1 VPESDVVQFDLLV
14 TEAMDEIVT
23 ITKKQ
28 ITNKDDLTLLTIR
41 IMANLVNNLPLL
53 PEDKEN
59 LELLLELTN
68 NDLQSAWSVINAL
81 VTSVNNIILGLI
93 EGLVSSKLIFRLK
106 CF

>member
-68 NDLQSAWSVINAL
+68 NDLQSAGSVINAL

-93 EGLVSSKLIFRLK
+93 EGLVSRK
-106 CF
+106 

>member
-81 VTSVNNIILGLI
+81 VNSVNNIILGLI
-93 EGLVSSKLIFRLK
+93 EGLVGS
-106 CF
+106 

>member
-1 VPESDVVQFDLLV
+1 MVQFDLLV
-14 TEAMDEIVT
+14 TESMDEIVT

>member
-1 VPESDVVQFDLLV
+1 MVQFDLLV

-81 VTSVNNIILGLI
+81 VNSVNNIILGLI
-93 EGLVSSKLIFRLK
+93 EGLVSS
-106 CF
+106 

>member
-1 VPESDVVQFDLLV
+1 VVQFDLLV

-93 EGLVSSKLIFRLK
+93 EGLVSSKLTFRLK

>member
-1 VPESDVVQFDLLV
+1 VAQSEVVQFDLLV
-14 TEAMDEIVT
+14 SEAMDEIVT

-68 NDLQSAWSVINAL
+68 NDLQSAWSVITAL
-81 VTSVNNIILGLI
+81 VNSVNSIILGLI
-93 EGLVSSKLIFRLK
+93 DGLVSSK
-106 CF
+106 

>member
-81 VTSVNNIILGLI
+81 VNSVNNIILGLI
-93 EGLVSSKLIFRLK
+93 EGLVSS
-106 CF
+106 